1 MDAPLPLPSVN
12 TRAPIALF
20 VYNRPEHTR
29 RTVEA
34 LAANE
39 GATESP
45 LFIFSDAP
53 RTAAAAPLVDQVR
66 AYVRTVTGFA
76 RVTVVERSTNMG
88 LARSIIDGVS
98 GLVASFG
105 RAIVLEDD
113 LATAPGFLSFM
124 NDALDTYADDP
135 RVLSAC
141 GYMYPVMF
149 DTPAD
154 TLFLRAPHSW
164 GWATWKDRWSLFRS
178 DGAALLHE
186 LEARLLL
193 SEFDA
198 NGPHDYT
205 RMLKDQIAGR
215 NDSWFIRWYAASLLA
230 DRMSLYPVR
239 SLVSNIGIDGTG
251 VHCAEWRFDPYA
263 VQLQGG
269 RLRVDAAEPV
279 ESTAAR
285 ATLARYYRRVQW
297 LRYVNFAYRKLAP
310 LKRLLPLPDSARGTA
325 KP

>member
-1 MDAPLPLPSVN
+1 MMVQPLCSSKKLC
-12 TRAPIALF
+12 APIALF

-39 GATESP
+39 GADASP

-53 RTAAAAPLVDQVR
+53 RTPAAAPLVDQVR

-76 RVTVVERSTNMG
+76 QVTVIERDANLG
-88 LARSIIDGVS
+88 LARSIIDGVT
-98 GLVASFG
+98 GLTG
-105 RAIVLEDD
+105 RYGRVIVLEDD

-124 NDALDTYADDP
+124 NDALGAYADDQ
-135 RVLSAC
+135 RVLSVC
-141 GYMYPVMF
+141 GYMYPVTF
-149 DTPAD
+149 DTPGD

-178 DGAALLHE
+178 DGAALLQE
-186 LEARLLL
+186 LEVRGLLGA
-193 SEFDA
+193 FDA
-198 NGPHDYT
+198 NGPHAYT
-205 RMLKDQIAGR
+205 RMLRDQIAGR

-239 SLVSNIGIDGTG
+239 SLVSNIGIDGSG

-269 RLRVDAAEPV
+269 RLKVDVAEPV
-279 ESTAAR
+279 ESEATK
-285 ATLARYYRRVQW
+285 ATLTRYYRRVQW

-310 LKRLLPLPDSARGTA
+310 LRRLAGWPDPARRA
-325 KP
+325 ARS

>member
-1 MDAPLPLPSVN
+1 MDAPLPLPSVT

-20 VYNRPEHTR
+20 VYNRPEHTH

-34 LAANE
+34 LAANK
-39 GATESP
+39 GAAESP

-53 RTAAAAPLVDQVR
+53 RTPAAAPLVEQVR

-76 RVTVVERSTNMG
+76 QVTVIEREANMG
-88 LARSIIDGVS
+88 LARSIIDGVT
-98 GLVASFG
+98 GLTG
-105 RAIVLEDD
+105 RYGRVIVLEDD

-124 NDALDTYADDP
+124 NDALNAYVDDP
-135 RVLSAC
+135 RVLSVC
-141 GYMYPVMF
+141 GYMYPVVF

-164 GWATWKDRWSLFRS
+164 GWATWKDRWSLFRP
-178 DGAALLHE
+178 DGEALLQE

-193 SEFDA
+193 GAFDA

-205 RMLKDQIAGR
+205 RMLRDQIAGR

-230 DRMSLYPVR
+230 DRLSLYPVR
-239 SLVSNIGIDGTG
+239 SLVSNIGIDGSG

-269 RLRVDAAEPV
+269 RLKVDVAEPV
-279 ESTAAR
+279 ESEAAK

-310 LKRLLPLPDSARGTA
+310 LRRLAGWPDPARRA
-325 KP
+325 ARS

>member
-1 MDAPLPLPSVN
+1 MDAPLPLPTVSS
-12 TRAPIALF
+12 RAPIALF

-39 GATESP
+39 GAAASP

-53 RTAAAAPLVDQVR
+53 RTPAAAPLVDQVR

-76 RVTVVERSTNMG
+76 QVTVVERSANMG
-88 LARSIIDGVS
+88 LARSIIEGVS
-98 GLVASFG
+98 DLTGRFG

-124 NDALDTYADDP
+124 NDALDAYANDP
-135 RVLSAC
+135 RVLSVC
-141 GYMYPVMF
+141 GYMYPVVF

-164 GWATWKDRWSLFRS
+164 GWATWKDRWSLFRP
-178 DGAALLHE
+178 DGATLLQE
-186 LEARLLL
+186 LEARRLLHA
-193 SEFDA
+193 FDS

-205 RMLKDQIAGR
+205 RMLKDQVAGR
-215 NDSWFIRWYAASLLA
+215 NDSWFVRWYAASLLA
-230 DRMSLYPVR
+230 DRVSLYPAR

-251 VHCAEWRFDPYA
+251 VHCADWRFDPFKVSLCDKA
-263 VQLQGG
+263 VRVVAQEAAINE
-269 RLRVDAAEPV
+269 RLEVA
-279 ESTAAR
+279 
-285 ATLARYYRRVQW
+285 LARYYRKVGL
-297 LRYVNFAYRKLAP
+297 LRYVNFAYR
-310 LKRLLPLPDSARGTA
+310 LLDRMLPVPGRSEVRR
-325 KP
+325 

>member
-1 MDAPLPLPSVN
+1 MDAPLPLPTV
-12 TRAPIALF
+12 TPRAPIALF

-39 GATESP
+39 GAAASP

-53 RTAAAAPLVDQVR
+53 RTPAASPLVEQVR

-76 RVTVVERSTNMG
+76 QVTVVERSANMG
-88 LARSIIDGVS
+88 LARSIIEGVS
-98 GLVASFG
+98 DLTGRFG

-124 NDALDTYADDP
+124 NDALDAYAEDP
-135 RVLSAC
+135 RVLSVC

-178 DGAALLHE
+178 DGAALLQA
-186 LEARLLL
+186 LEARQLLGA
-193 SEFDA
+193 FDA

-239 SLVSNIGIDGTG
+239 SLVSNIGIDGSG

-269 RLRVDAAEPV
+269 RLKVEVAEPV
-279 ESTAAR
+279 ESPAAK

-310 LKRLLPLPDSARGTA
+310 LRRLVGGTDPARQTVRS
-325 KP
+325 